1 MLSYRALGEL
11 LIITNMTLYLLTV
24 AQDMATNIIT
34 GLIFNEIHHDISRSQ
49 AGRQG
54 LYSQQDYT

>member
-49 AGRQG
+49 AG
-54 LYSQQDYT
+54 